1 MSHVDE
7 GTLHAYL
14 DGELPPVERERV
26 DAHLRACPAC
36 QGRLEEER
44 ALIER
49 SSRLLDLAVP
59 PERRML
65 PLDELRQPR
74 LTWRLRRPLAWAATI
89 VLAVGI
95 GWYARG
101 SMEPRTLAD
110 RVQLRDETPTPA
122 PAAVATGTPLSLDSS
137 SQGQS
142 GGRTAELKRAPVPE
156 AALQS
161 TNGIVSRQPAVD
173 ELDRRKSLPAAQVA
187 TGVGA
192 SDAPSPS
199 AESRPAAAPPVMAS
213 RIARDAEPVGKLSS
227 TWPLIERQPA
237 RDLLGTE
244 PVAIPGFGIR
254 AYRRNPVAA
263 TPEIVVEQ
271 VLDSGTVISLIE
283 RRLSAARAD
292 DAATG
297 DRGALALAKEVNERL
312 ARFVGSL
319 RVEIAGPLSPDSL
332 SRLLELVR

>member
-14 DGELPPVERERV
+14 DGELAPIERERV
-26 DAHLRACPAC
+26 DAHLRGCPAC
-36 QGRLEEER
+36 QARLEEER

-49 SSRLLDLAVP
+49 SSRLLGLAAP
-59 PERRML
+59 PERAMP
-65 PLDELRQPR
+65 PLQELRPPR
-74 LTWRLRRPLAWAATI
+74 LTWRLRRPLAWAATV

-101 SMEPRTLAD
+101 SVEPRTIAD
-110 RVQLRDETPTPA
+110 HAQLRDEA
-122 PAAVATGTPLSLDSS
+122 PATAPAVVATTGPLSADSMP
-137 SQGQS
+137 QRQA
-142 GGRTAELKRAPVPE
+142 GGRAAERKRSDAQP
-156 AALQS
+156 ATSLQTS
-161 TNGIVSRQPAVD
+161 NGMISRQPAAD
-173 ELDRRKSLPAAQVA
+173 ELDRRKSLAAAQA
-187 TGVGA
+187 PADAGA
-192 SDAPSPS
+192 SDAPSPLTE
-199 AESRPAAAPPVMAS
+199 ARPAAPPVSAS
-213 RIARDAEPVGKLSS
+213 RVARDMEVVGDLSS
-227 TWPLIERQPA
+227 TWPLIGRQPA

-244 PVAIPGFGIR
+244 PVAIPGFTIR

-271 VLDSGTVISLIE
+271 AVDSSTVVSLIE
-283 RRLSAARAD
+283 RRLGAARSDSAAMRE
-292 DAATG
+292 
-297 DRGALALAKEVNERL
+297 RGALAKEANERL

>member
-14 DGELPPVERERV
+14 DGELAPVERERV
-26 DAHLRACPAC
+26 DAHLRGCPAC
-36 QGRLEEER
+36 QARLEEER

-49 SSRLLDLAVP
+49 SSRLLGLAVP
-59 PERRML
+59 PERTML
-65 PLDELRQPR
+65 PLQELRQPR
-74 LTWRLRRPLAWAATI
+74 LTWRLRRPLAWAATV

-101 SMEPRTLAD
+101 SMEPGTLAE
-110 RVQLRDETPTPA
+110 RVQLRDETPAPA
-122 PAAVATGTPLSLDSS
+122 PAAVATGTPLSFDSS

-142 GGRTAELKRAPVPE
+142 GGRAAELKTAPAPE
-156 AALQS
+156 AVLQS
-161 TNGIVSRQPAVD
+161 SNGIVSHQRAAD
-173 ELDRRKSLPAAQVA
+173 ELDRRKSLAAAQPGAV
-187 TGVGA
+187 GGA
-192 SDAPSPS
+192 SDAPSPP
-199 AESRPAAAPPVMAS
+199 AESRPAAPPPVMAS
-213 RIARDAEPVGKLSS
+213 RIARDAEAVGNLSS
-227 TWPLIERQPA
+227 TWPLIGHQPA

-271 VLDSGTVISLIE
+271 VLDSGTVVSLIE
-283 RRLSAARAD
+283 RRLSTTRAD

-297 DRGALALAKEVNERL
+297 DRGALAKEANERL

-319 RVEIAGPLSPDSL
+319 RVEIEGPLRPDSL